1 MNLVSQLAKIEIAQQ
16 KKEESEKA
24 KVLSRIFW
32 NHALIIRSM
41 MLFMINDQVE
51 KINKANEAKLHA
63 ADEKKAKNLA
73 VVKDKV
79 WGKIYGKNSF
89 VVMYSITL

>member
-24 KVLSRIFW
+24 KVLSRIF
-32 NHALIIRSM
+32 N
-41 MLFMINDQVE
+41 FEIND
-51 KINKANEAKLHA
+51 ALHDKWQCGEDKQGKRGEVA
-63 ADEKKAKNLA
+63 RRRREKAKSLA

-79 WGKIYGKNSF
+79 WEK
-89 VVMYSITL
+89 TLWEPIHMISHGTGRRFK

>member
-1 MNLVSQLAKIEIAQQ
+1 
-16 KKEESEKA
+16 
-24 KVLSRIFW
+24 
-32 NHALIIRSM
+32 M

-79 WGKIYGKNSF
+79 WGKIYGNP
-89 VVMYSITL
+89 YI

>member
-24 KVLSRIFW
+24 KVLENYFE
-32 NHALIIRSM
+32 IIPLM
-41 MLFMINDQVE
+41 VLFIIIDQVE

-63 ADEKKAKNLA
+63 ADEKKAKSLA

-79 WGKIYGKNSF
+79 WEKTLCEPVHMIYLRSG
-89 VVMYSITL
+89 V